1 MHGQLHKRAHISKL
15 ALRETLPDESNM
27 IGVESSGGNDLFQK
41 HRAATQRAAAK
52 HLGRRLDV
60 GGLTNTFLVFPP
72 GAKSGADLLYLL
84 IDVRVVLSGS
94 MNE

>member
-1 MHGQLHKRAHISKL
+1 MHWQLYKRAHISKL
-15 ALRETLPDESNM
+15 AVWETLPDESNL
-27 IGVESSGGNDLFQK
+27 GEVERSGGKDFFQK
-41 HRAATQRAAAK
+41 HRAATQRAAAT

-60 GGLTNTFLVFPP
+60 GRLTNTFLVFPP

-84 IDVRVVLSGS
+84 IDVRVVLSWS